1 MGSSIRLL
9 LGGYSLRST
18 VRTILWCMTP
28 IEAARLRAGVD
39 YPTDLSQFDRFFRD
53 EEACAGYLQGLRW
66 PEGFVCPKCGHAG
79 EAWRM
84 RRGLF
89 LCSACRAQTSVTA
102 GTIFEGTRKPLK
114 LWFIAAWE
122 ITSHKYG
129 ANAANVQR
137 VLGLKSY
144 KTAWSW
150 LHKLRRAMVCP
161 DRDRLL
167 GVVEVDEM
175 YVGGQEEGVHG
186 RETKKKAIVAV
197 AVEVVDK
204 KRLGRVRLRRVADV
218 SGDALHPFV
227 QQAVEPGSRVL
238 TDGWGGYTGLSGLG
252 YDHRVI
258 NQSASPDPAHVLM
271 PAVHRIAA
279 LLKRW
284 LLGTYQGAVSR
295 EHLNYYLDEYT
306 FRFNRR
312 GSRSRGLLF
321 YRLLE
326 QAVQTEHSPTHA
338 FFLGTGRG
346 TRQHG
351 G

>member
-1 MGSSIRLL
+1 MAID
-9 LGGYSLRST
+9 
-18 VRTILWCMTP
+18 
-28 IEAARLRAGVD
+28 AARLRAGVH
-39 YPTDLSQFDRFFRD
+39 YPTDLSEFDRFFPD
-53 EEACAGYLQGLRW
+53 EEACVRYLEGLRW
-66 PEGFVCPKCGHAG
+66 PQSFVCPRCQQPG

-84 RRGLF
+84 AGGLLRCR
-89 LCSACRAQTSVTA
+89 LCRVRTSVTA

-114 LWFIAAWE
+114 LWFITAWE
-122 ITSHKYG
+122 IVGHQYG
-129 ANAANVQR
+129 ANALNVQR
-137 VLGLKSY
+137 LLGLNSY

-150 LHKLRRAMVCP
+150 LHKLRRAMVRP

-175 YVGGQEEGVHG
+175 YVGAGEKGLHG
-186 RETKKKAIVAV
+186 RQTEKKAIVVA
-197 AVEVVDK
+197 AVEVIDEK
-204 KRLGRVRLRRVADV
+204 QFGRIRLRRVADV
-218 SGDALHPFV
+218 SGEALRPFV
-227 QQAVEPGSRVL
+227 QEAVEPGSSVL
-238 TDGWGGYTGLSGLG
+238 TDAWGGYSGVSGLG
-252 YDHRVI
+252 YDHLII

-312 GSRSRGLLF
+312 GSGSRGLLF

-326 QAVQTEHSPTHA
+326 QAVQTGPTSTA
-338 FFLGTGRG
+338 ALFLGTGRG
-346 TRQHG
+346 PR
-351 G
+351 